1 MTALLKFKSTFKSL
15 KSVFMSNNYNLLKF
29 PVKGDSFD
37 LSIKY
42 QVSFPSREK
51 KLFRVN
57 FH

>member
-1 MTALLKFKSTFKSL
+1 
-15 KSVFMSNNYNLLKF
+15 MSNNYNLLKF